1 MGKFL
6 DATKGEIMSDNNLDK
21 EVTVQVIEET
31 KKASKKTEAVVEPV
45 AQDAPVIEEAVVTE
59 EVVGF
64 VAPTASTGTTYNIWA
79 PWDTAQNG
87 DLLSYNTT
95 VNSKDWAG
103 AVVYQLGQYN
113 TAQRGF

>member
-1 MGKFL
+1 
-6 DATKGEIMSDNNLDK
+6 MSDKNLDK
-21 EVTVQVIEET
+21 EVTVAEEVAEDT
-31 KKASKKTEAVVEPV
+31 KKASKKKEAIVEPV
-45 AQDAPVIEEAVVTE
+45 AQEEAPIVEEAPVEVADE

-64 VAPTASTGTTYNIWA
+64 VAPTASSGTTYNIYG

-87 DLLSYNTT
+87 DYLSYNTT
-95 VNSKDWAG
+95 VNTKDWAG